1 MLKLNVMN
9 NFRLKERGFTLI
21 EVVVVISVIG
31 ILLAIVGSQLLKS
44 LPDMR
49 LKSAARELY
58 STMQTARMNAIK
70 DNTTWGIFF
79 DTTHNRYLLCSDS
92 GADGLWSTTADNKIV
107 ATVNFPSQS
116 GVGYGHGNITGNNS
130 VSGYPFP
137 TDGVS
142 YNNNVVTFNSK
153 GLSGAGYVYLD
164 NQNKSTSYAVG
175 TQASG
180 VIRLLMWQ
188 GTKWQ

>member
-1 MLKLNVMN
+1 MTK
-9 NFRLKERGFTLI
+9 FRLKEWGFTLM
-21 EVVVVISVIG
+21 EVIVVISIVG
-31 ILLAIVGSQLLKS
+31 ILFAIVGSQLLNS
-44 LPDMR
+44 LPGIR

-58 STMQTARMNAIK
+58 TNMQTARINAIK
-70 DNTTWGIFF
+70 DNSTWGIVF
-79 DTTHNRYLLCSDS
+79 DTANNRYLLCSAS
-92 GADGLWSTTADNKIV
+92 GADGVWSTTADN
-107 ATVNFPSQS
+107 TVVSTVIFPSQS

-130 VSGYPFP
+130 VSGGAFP
-137 TDGVS
+137 NDEVS

-180 VIRLLMWQ
+180 VIKLLMWQ
-188 GTKWQ
+188 GTGKKWQ